1 MFISKKQFKK
11 KIKYNPR
18 KHSVTLK
25 LHKESEKKHNSRRQQ
40 ILDWVSEIL
49 HVQTLTMEEAFRND
63 WIHLL
68 NLVNVIS
75 PCQYNKVVN
84 TTSSSMQRM
93 KNLEEYQRTLKFC
106 KYKYMND
113 FAADEFLKDELSR
126 EALIQLI
133 RSLLYLK
140 KRYEMIGVR
149 KDKSQEI
156 RSFYVLSTDEA
167 DCYNSIQEE
176 SLQEN
181 VKIDNVFWLD
191 HKKRLESFQK
201 NQEEEEKES
210 EKKKDSNVS
219 SSSFSKSSSM
229 SPLSSSEG
237 NEGIQETKD
246 ENQKDQVKKVEK
258 AKNKTSS
265 GSSSNSSNSG
275 SGIEFSDETQKK
287 TEKEKVDQKETK
299 KKNKE
304 TITKK
309 NKSSSGSSS
318 NSSSSSSREN
328 EDSNEN
334 NQETKD
340 ESQKDQKKKVE
351 KSKNKTS
358 SGSSSNPSSS
368 SEENGK
374 ETNNKRKGKEKE
386 QEKGMEMETKQKNKE
401 ENEKSTKVPSTS
413 EEGNENKTQK
423 EVKNPKQENGSQTK
437 KANSSKKT
445 SDKDSKNKK
454 SAKDQ
459 KKKKKRKD
467 SSSSNSS
474 DDNSS
479 SSSSGETTS
488 ESESETTSTG
498 STGTT
503 SETSSL
509 GDSDSMDSSSTK
521 RRKKFNKSTK
531 RQKKKKSKYKTKK
544 KKKVTRELKLAK
556 GEHLYEILAYNSS
569 NTEYFSR
576 NLQEIFK
583 IKNKN
588 PNKYWYIYSVF
599 FILNYLD
606 EWRKQGNTNLLRGI
620 RDKALGKK
628 YEKFVQRAYSD
639 AQDFAKNGKAIFKC
653 FIGEPN
659 SQTFREGELK
669 ILKKGIVISLTNM
682 KGHFYKK
689 KLSES
694 MTFSLHKTD
703 PFVISYEI
711 LKPPKCFP
719 IKFQSEFD
727 KILAIM
733 TLIYFIK
740 NRGDKRKIGHNPYNM
755 TAHPVIKRV
764 LPPLEIP
771 NERFKKLISGTD
783 YVNMKGNAKE
793 ILAKYY
799 SQRGV
804 NFLIAIVNIKEY
816 PLVSGY
822 IKVREN
828 EIKIGCNKTTLF
840 KVPFTHKPILMKN
853 PNDSKVFLIRWTQNA
868 MCGTSSE
875 PAVSVMCKA
884 VSERSLITKSI
895 MYFIKNWQ
903 DKEKIKRNKKKSKKK
918 DRKQRK

>member
-1 MFISKKQFKK
+1 MFISQKQFQK

-25 LHKESEKKHNSRRQQ
+25 LHKESEKKHNSRKEQ

-49 HVQTLTMEEAFRND
+49 HVQTLTMEETFRND

-75 PCQYNKVVN
+75 PCRYNKVVK
-84 TTSSSMQRM
+84 TTSSSMQRV
-93 KNLEEYQRTLKFC
+93 KNLEEYRRTLKFC
-106 KYKYMND
+106 KYKNRDD
-113 FAADEFLKDELSR
+113 FASDEFLKDKLPR
-126 EALIQLI
+126 EGLIKLT

-156 RSFYVLSTDEA
+156 RSFYVLSTDEG

-176 SLQEN
+176 TLQEN

-191 HKKRLESFQK
+191 HKERLETFQK
-201 NQEEEEKES
+201 NQEEEEEEEEKNKE
-210 EKKKDSNVS
+210 KNTNSNES
-219 SSSFSKSSSM
+219 SSSSSSSYSKSSSM

-237 NEGIQETKD
+237 NKSDKETKNTKD
-246 ENQKDQVKKVEK
+246 ENQKDQEKKIEK

-265 GSSSNSSNSG
+265 GSSSNSSS
-275 SGIEFSDETQKK
+275 SSDEKENK
-287 TEKEKVDQKETK
+287 NEKEKTDRKETITQE
-299 KKNKE
+299 NK

-318 NSSSSSSREN
+318 NFSPFSTTSEN
-328 EDSNEN
+328 DDSNEN
-334 NQETKD
+334 KKETKD
-340 ESQKDQKKKVE
+340 QNNTDEKFENKK
-351 KSKNKTS
+351 
-358 SGSSSNPSSS
+358 SSSSSS
-368 SEENGK
+368 SEENEDPNQK
-374 ETNNKRKGKEKE
+374 INKKSQGKEKE
-386 QEKGMEMETKQKNKE
+386 NEKEKE
-401 ENEKSTKVPSTS
+401 IEQSKENENEKSTKATSTS
-413 EEGNENKTQK
+413 TSKEGNDKNAKK
-423 EVKNPKQENGSQTK
+423 EVNNKDQETGSKKNEST
-437 KANSSKKT
+437 SSKKT
-445 SDKDSKNKK
+445 SDKDSQSKR
-454 SAKDQ
+454 STKD
-459 KKKKKRKD
+459 KKKKD
-467 SSSSNSS
+467 YSSTNSS
-474 DDNSS
+474 DDGSS
-479 SSSSGETTS
+479 SSLSGETTS
-488 ESESETTSTG
+488 GSGTGSTSTG
-498 STGTT
+498 STATT
-503 SETSSL
+503 SENSSS
-509 GDSDSMDSSSTK
+509 GYTDSDSDSTDSSTTNRK
-521 RRKKFNKSTK
+521 KKFNKSTK
-531 RQKKKKSKYKTKK
+531 RHKKNETKYKTKQNQK
-544 KKKVTRELKLAK
+544 RTRELRLAK
-556 GEHLYEILAYNSS
+556 GEHNYEILAYTSS

-576 NLQEIFK
+576 NLKEIFN
-583 IKNKN
+583 IKKKS
-588 PNKYWYIYSVF
+588 PNKYWYIYTVF

-606 EWRKQGNTNLLRGI
+606 EWKKQGNSNLLRGI

-639 AQDFAKNGKAIFKC
+639 AKDFAKNGKAIFKC

-659 SQTFREGELK
+659 SQTFRQGELK
-669 ILKKGIVISLTNM
+669 ILKKGVVINLTNM

-694 MTFSLHKTD
+694 MTFSVHKTD

-727 KILAIM
+727 KILATM

-740 NRGDKRKIGHNPYNM
+740 NRGDKKKIGHNPYNGKPHSV
-755 TAHPVIKRV
+755 TQRV

-771 NERFKKLISGTD
+771 NRKFKKLISGTD

-799 SQRGV
+799 KQGGV
-804 NFLIAIVNIKEY
+804 NFLIAIINIKEY

-828 EIKIGCNKTTLF
+828 EIKIGCKKTTLF
-840 KVPFTHKPILMKN
+840 SVPFAQKPILMKN
-853 PNDSKVFLIRWTQNA
+853 PNDKKLFLIRWVQNA

-875 PAVSVMCKA
+875 PAVSVMCKT

-895 MYFIKNWQ
+895 MYFIQNWQ